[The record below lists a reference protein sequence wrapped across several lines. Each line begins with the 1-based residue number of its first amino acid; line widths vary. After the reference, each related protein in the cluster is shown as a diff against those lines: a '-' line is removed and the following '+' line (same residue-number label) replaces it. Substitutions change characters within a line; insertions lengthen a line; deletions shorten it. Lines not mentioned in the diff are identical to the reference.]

1 MIVVFKNKKA
11 KNSHSNISKKQD
23 EKKKQATKLK
33 TEWTEFCKIITNK
46 ELKKSPDEK
55 IINNIFN
62 GVNEKRK
69 SNINYVVK
77 EGFEP
82 TTFGL

>member
-1 MIVVFKNKKA
+1 MPLHKWLRT
-11 KNSHSNISKKQD
+11 KKQKIRIPI
-23 EKKKQATKLK
+23 EVKNRMKKKKQATKLK

-62 GVNEKRK
+62 GVNEKKK
-69 SNINYVVK
+69 SNIK
-77 EGFEP
+77 LCSERGI
-82 TTFGL
+82 

>member
-1 MIVVFKNKKA
+1 MVKNKKE
-11 KNSHSNISKKQD
+11 KNSHSNRSKKQE

-62 GVNEKRK
+62 GVNEKKK
-69 SNINYVVK
+69 SNIK
-77 EGFEP
+77 LCSERGI
-82 TTFGL
+82 